1 MQLELIREAYEYA
14 VDKAISEMPETF
26 LIRRLLLENKAEVK
40 DMLLTEYDEVTHMRH
55 VREEGRE
62 EGRLEQRTQDEQE
75 FSERMLET
83 IKNVMES
90 MSLSPEEVMEAMKIP
105 ESDRDKYLAEIH
117 STAG

>member
-1 MQLELIREAYEYA
+1 
-14 VDKAISEMPETF
+14 
-26 LIRRLLLENKAEVK
+26 
-40 DMLLTEYDEVTHMRH
+40 MLLTEYNEVTHMRH
-55 VREEGRE
+55 VREEGRI
-62 EGRLEQRTQDEQE
+62 EQRAQDEQE

>member
-1 MQLELIREAYEYA
+1 MQLELIREAYEYVA
-14 VDKAISEMPETF
+14 DKAISEMPETF

-55 VREEGRE
+55 VREEGKE
-62 EGRLEQRTQDEQE
+62 EQRLKDEEE
-75 FSERMLET
+75 FAARMVET

-105 ESDRDKYLAEIH
+105 KSDRDKYLAEIH

>member
-1 MQLELIREAYEYA
+1 
-14 VDKAISEMPETF
+14 MPETF
-26 LIRRLLLENKAEVK
+26 LIRRLFLENKAEVK

-55 VREEGRE
+55 VREEQRE
-62 EGRLEQRTQDEQE
+62 KDEQE